1 MDSNQD
7 FSRHTVAVVG
17 LGLMGGSFAKRLK
30 EIGCR
35 VIGVN
40 RTKSVAEEALSMGI
54 VDSISES
61 DLKDADIVIF
71 CTPEKGTL
79 AFIREKLSLLSPSA
93 VLTDI
98 AGVKNDFPREA
109 ASLLP
114 KGMDFISGHPM
125 CGREGAGLSQA
136 DGDIFKDANYVV
148 IPQEGNDP
156 AHVELVKK
164 MARALGCSHTP
175 EVAGAVH
182 DRAIAYTSD
191 LTHVIAT
198 ALIHSESYTKDT
210 KYFMGGS
217 FRDATRVA
225 DINGDLWAMLFMQ
238 NREKLLDEIDR
249 FSASLE
255 ELRNAIEEKDTEEIK
270 IFLNEAARRRRE
282 LMHDEDR

>member
-1 MDSNQD
+1 MDSNHN
-7 FSRHTVAVVG
+7 FSRHVVAVVG

-40 RTKSVAEEALSMGI
+40 RTRRVAEEALSMGI

-61 DLKDADIVIF
+61 DLQEADIVIF

-79 AFIREKLSLLSPSA
+79 AFLRNQISLLKKDA
-93 VLTDI
+93 ILTDI
-98 AGVKNDFPREA
+98 AGVKNDFPQQVA
-109 ASLLP
+109 ALLP
-114 KGMDFISGHPM
+114 EGMDFISGHPM
-125 CGREGAGLSQA
+125 CGREGAGLAQA
-136 DGDIFKDANYVV
+136 DGEIFRGANYVV

-156 AHVELVKK
+156 AHVALIKD
-164 MARALGCSHTP
+164 MARALGCAHTP
-175 EVAGAVH
+175 EVDETTH

-198 ALIHSESYTKDT
+198 ALIHSDSYNEDT

-238 NREKLLDEIDR
+238 NREKLLDEIDG
-249 FSASLE
+249 FTASLAS
-255 ELRNAIEEKDTEEIK
+255 LRAAIEAKDTGEIK
-270 IFLNEAARRRRE
+270 TFLNEAARRRRE
-282 LMHDEDR
+282 LMNEDR